1 MKIAGTDDNAILCCM
16 KTRNGFTLIELL
28 VVMAIIALL
37 SSVVLA
43 TLATARSKARDS
55 RRVADIQ
62 QLMTALELYNDAN
75 GHYPGSTSCGATV
88 PRTDWCNSAES
99 LAAGHW
105 IRDNGA
111 QGVLSP
117 YIPKDPIDPTAKG
130 IGAGTWPVV
139 PGVYFYYSTPV
150 MSATGV
156 YVIVFKVENSPNPLE
171 ASGGVTPCG
180 SSNLSYGT
188 GSNGV
193 ITVGQSCS
201 Q

>member
-1 MKIAGTDDNAILCCM
+1 MK
-16 KTRNGFTLIELL
+16 KQNGFTLIELL
-28 VVMAIIALL
+28 VVIAIIALL

-62 QLMTALELYNDAN
+62 QLMNALELYNDAN
-75 GHYPGSTSCGATV
+75 GRYPVSNNCGATV

-99 LAAGHW
+99 LSAGRW
-105 IRDNGA
+105 IRDNGTT
-111 QGVLSP
+111 GVLSP
-117 YIPKDPIDPTAKG
+117 YLPKDPTDPAPQT
-130 IGAGTWPVV
+130 IGVGTWPVV
-139 PGVYFYYSTPV
+139 PGVYFYFSNT
-150 MSATGV
+150 ATTSSGV
-156 YVIVFKVENSPNPLE
+156 YYIVFKVENSPNPLE
-171 ASGGVTPCG
+171 SNGGVTNCG
-180 SSNLSYGT
+180 GTTLNYGT